1 MMNWSFIGHQNIF
14 EKRNCNMKKFLLLV
28 FAVCFGFAGRTQNPE
43 PLFIGDKAPVFKALD
58 QFEKPVSLKDR
69 LKNGPVVLV
78 FYRGQWCPHCN
89 RHMSQIQ
96 DSLQLILNTG
106 ASVIAVT
113 PEKTEK
119 IEKTIKKSGA
129 SFSILYDENHRIMD
143 KYHVTFKLSGW
154 KRFIYGL
161 GGININ
167 KASGNKDNALPV
179 PATYIIDSDGTIYS
193 SHFNEDY
200 SERMPVK
207 DMLEVLNEMTE
218 P

>member
-1 MMNWSFIGHQNIF
+1 
-14 EKRNCNMKKFLLLV
+14 MKQFGCFLLL
-28 FAVCFGFAGRTQNPE
+28 CFSLCVEAQKPE
-43 PLFIGDKAPVFKALD
+43 PLFIGDKAPNILAVD
-58 QFEKPVSLKDR
+58 QFENRVSLKDR
-69 LKNGPVVLV
+69 LGNGPVIVV

-96 DSLQLILNTG
+96 DSLQLILNAG

-113 PEKTEK
+113 PEKGDK
-119 IEKTIKKSGA
+119 IEKTMQKSGA
-129 SFSILYDENHRIMD
+129 SFSIVFDENHRIMD
-143 KYHVTFKLSGW
+143 KYKVSFKLSAW

-179 PATYIIDSDGTIYS
+179 PATYIIATDGTIFS

-200 SERMPVK
+200 SDRMQVI
-207 DMLEVLNEMTE
+207 DMLETLSRMD
-218 P
+218 